1 MNKEYSLL
9 KDINQKDSIKQ
20 DKDRKWVEVKKK
32 KKKDKNPH
40 SSKTLLLN
48 L

>member
-1 MNKEYSLL
+1 MNKEFSLL

-20 DKDRKWVEVKKK
+20 DKDEKWVEEKK